1 MRITIA
7 ALALGLALPG
17 CSTPAPVQR
26 QLIIAPAPVACA
38 GDPPSTCLNVREP
51 NGDVW
56 RMRFDEIEGFA
67 YEPGYTYR
75 VVVEEPRLS
84 QEQAVVP
91 QLTLV
96 RVLSEEP
103 APARASSSPLAR
115 NAWRLQ
121 SISGSAA
128 GRDWSQSE
136 ITAAFDVAGG
146 WIDGFAGCNDYL
158 GALTVDGQALT
169 ISDPVT
175 TLALCADAAEDRQE
189 TFLAALAKARSY
201 RLSDETLELTLSDG
215 GRMRFRADNG

>member
-7 ALALGLALPG
+7 ALALGLALLG
-17 CSTPAPVQR
+17 CSSSAPVER

-56 RMRFDEIEGFA
+56 LMRFDEIEGFA

-75 VVVEEPRLS
+75 LVVAEPPLS
-84 QEQAVVP
+84 AEQAVVP

-96 RVLSEEP
+96 RLLSEEP
-103 APARASSSPLAR
+103 TTRADASPLAR
-115 NAWRLQ
+115 YAWRLQ

-136 ITAAFDVAGG
+136 ITAAFHVVGG
-146 WIDGFAGCNDYL
+146 WIDGFAGCDRYL
-158 GALTVDGQALT
+158 GALAVNGEKLT
-169 ISDPVT
+169 ISAPET
-175 TLALCADAAEDRQE
+175 SRELCAKEAADRQRTYLQE
-189 TFLAALAKARSY
+189 LAKAQSY
-201 RLSDETLELTLSDG
+201 AVTGDSLELKLLDG
-215 GRMRFRADNG
+215 GSMRFRAAR

>member
-7 ALALGLALPG
+7 ALAFGLALPG
-17 CSTPAPVQR
+17 CSTPAPVER
-26 QLIIAPAPVACA
+26 QLVIAPAPVACA

-51 NGDVW
+51 DGDVW
-56 RMRFDEIEGFA
+56 QMRFDEIEGFA

-75 VVVEEPRLS
+75 VVVAEPPLS
-84 QEQAVVP
+84 AEQAVVP

-96 RVLSEEP
+96 RLLSEEP
-103 APARASSSPLAR
+103 TTRADASPLAAH
-115 NAWRLQ
+115 AWRLQ
-121 SISGSAA
+121 SISGSAS

-136 ITAAFDVAGG
+136 ITAAFHVEGG

-158 GALTVDGQALT
+158 GALTISGQAVT

-175 TLALCADAAEDRQE
+175 TLDLCADAVEDRQE

-201 RLSDETLELTLSDG
+201 RLSGETLELTLSDG